1 MKKAKE
7 EEEDRDHVMS
17 ISLWKTSHIIREYSP
32 KDEVG
37 NLKIPTAWLDTVVDS
52 FGARQLYDKHV
63 KIMYESTKRGILDLK
78 AVVMIFRDELQGAGL
93 DPANIQLDG
102 LETKPDGVHFYV
114 IVGAHT
120 VGAIQQ
126 HHSERPN
133 NKVYKTVACQIIV
146 CDNTQ
151 DNRDHARDYGTL
163 ENNLR
168 ALGKN
173 SNGWDILWQ
182 LRQVKLQS
190 DELDMQPA
198 DKNAWYQEQKKRIA
212 RDHNIDYQTTM
223 GNYNSIACLK
233 TSLFKKVK
241 QIFEGKV
248 HGTKFVP
255 PTAITPFRDMSGVSD
270 DDKEVLLSQVIGGT
284 ITLKEFKARCIFI
297 KKTARVRDQI
307 VNFLQE
313 ICPDETLSDWDTCC
327 SAFEFL
333 CNDAWFDSILGW
345 VGSIAKEG
353 LGVKLKQEIREKVEA
368 ATNDKPVCIY
378 INQPYNIYYQLII
391 HITYCT
397 GRHPGTPQEH
407 IAK

>member
-1 MKKAKE
+1 MIYIVCVILFTYIYGQTCSETFQLFFFENLSEQVWLQIIFYIYFIDVYMQTCSERFHFFFVEIFLSRFYHFIQYICIYSTYSVEEEVEEGKE
-7 EEEDRDHVMS
+7 EEEDIDHVMS

-32 KDEVG
+32 KDVVG

-63 KIMYESTKRGILDLK
+63 NIMYESTKRGILDLK

-133 NKVYKTVACQIIV
+133 NKLYKTVACQVIV
-146 CDNTQ
+146 CDNTLE
-151 DNRDHARDYGTL
+151 NRDHARDYGTL

-190 DELDMQPA
+190 DELDMNTA

-212 RDHNIDYQTTM
+212 RDHNIDFATTM

-248 HGTKFVP
+248 HGAKFMP
-255 PTAITPFRDMSGVSD
+255 PTAITPFRDMS
-270 DDKEVLLSQVIGGT
+270 T
-284 ITLKEFKARCIFI
+284 WCI
-297 KKTARVRDQI
+297 RR
-307 VNFLQE
+307 
-313 ICPDETLSDWDTCC
+313 
-327 SAFEFL
+327 
-333 CNDAWFDSILGW
+333 
-345 VGSIAKEG
+345 
-353 LGVKLKQEIREKVEA
+353 
-368 ATNDKPVCIY
+368 
-378 INQPYNIYYQLII
+378 
-391 HITYCT
+391 
-397 GRHPGTPQEH
+397 
-407 IAK
+407 